1 MTQKSTTSPVD
12 LLSMLKIRKTTES
25 IPGTA
30 KTTNFTANNS
40 TEGEITDENKSHDRE
55 TFVDSIVKTTTQ
67 EIITSTTEV
76 NFKVQTVS
84 GCFGDIVHFH
94 CEVSQVIYR

>member
-1 MTQKSTTSPVD
+1 MTQKSTTSSVD
-12 LLSMLKIRKTTES
+12 LFNMFKIRITTDSILSTTKT
-25 IPGTA
+25 A
-30 KTTNFTANNS
+30 NFTANNS
-40 TEGEITDENKSHDRE
+40 TEGEITGENKIDDRE
-55 TFVDSIVKTTTQ
+55 TIADSTVKTTTQ

-94 CEVSQVIYR
+94 CAVSQVI